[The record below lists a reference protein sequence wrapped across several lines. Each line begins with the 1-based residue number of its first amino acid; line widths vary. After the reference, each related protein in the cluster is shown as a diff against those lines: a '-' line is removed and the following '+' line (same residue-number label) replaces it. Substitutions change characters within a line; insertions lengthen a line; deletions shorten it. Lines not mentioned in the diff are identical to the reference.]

1 MLTRQQ
7 RKQCQNLLRRL
18 AEQLPQLGMEG
29 KLNVWILKPGAESQ
43 GRGKAGGSREH
54 TEAPHLGGVPPSL
67 CSSGI
72 VCTTR
77 LEEVLQLARG
87 FTAPSVQVGRWVVQK
102 YVERLLTI
110 FGTKFDIRQWFV
122 VTDWKPLTVWF
133 YRDCYLRF
141 CSWPFSLCHLER

>member
-7 RKQCQNLLRRL
+7 RKQCQNLLQRL
-18 AEQLPQLGMEG
+18 AEQLPQLDMEG
-29 KLNVWILKPGAESQ
+29 KLNVWIVKPGAASQ
-43 GRGKAGGSREH
+43 GRGKAGGSGEH
-54 TEAPHLGGVPPSL
+54 TEAPFLGGVPVSL
-67 CSSGI
+67 CSPGI

-77 LEEVLQLARG
+77 LEEVLRLVWTC
-87 FTAPSVQVGRWVVQK
+87 TAPSVQMGRWVVQK

-133 YRDCYLRF
+133 YQDCYLRF
-141 CSWPFSLCHLER
+141 CSWPFSLHHLER